1 MRFVPALAGIV
12 PYVPGLPIEIVM
24 RRYGLSEVVK
34 LASNEFPLP
43 PFDEVKRVII
53 EALDDLNRY
62 PDGDATDL
70 RAALGAHY
78 GCVAEQIAVGSGSC
92 ELLMLLGD
100 ALLEKGDEVVF
111 AHPSFVVYNDV
122 CRLHEARAVAV
133 PLVDFTHDLE
143 AMAAAVTPHTK
154 MVLVCN
160 PNNPTGTYVPVADIA
175 RLVEAVPG
183 DVLVVVD
190 EAYNE
195 FVTATD
201 SQDALELQKAHD
213 NVIVLRTF
221 SKIYGLC
228 GLRVGYGLCAPEVKS
243 ALDKVRQPFNVNLLA
258 HLVERRLDLGRA
270 QAVPDA
276 QAAEA
281 VDLREGAQD
290 DHVVVRL
297 LQLQRVLRVGCRHE
311 LVVGLVHDH
320 EHIAGHRLDEPRDVG
335 HRHVGACRVVRVAYQ
350 YHLGVRRDGGRHG
363 LQVVREVD
371 EGHGDSAS
379 LVQPAN
385 VVVDDERWVGEDDL
399 VTLLE
404 QRIAEQHEQL
414 AGPAAHGDLLRN
426 ASVVRGQRRAQI
438 GGVAVRIAVQV
449 VEGLDDDPLHLV
461 EGRQRKLVGGEL
473 HDLAEAVAPHDDLD
487 RQTGDV
493 GDDAGEGGNEAHG
506 LLRQVEPQLPGAVQ
520 VHVVH
525 VGAGRQIDVQQ
536 HAHAAFHGAL
546 HGDLL
551 AAQQR
556 CVGQADAARRDR
568 REVGAQVGGGA
579 EDHADDVVDGDV
591 VAVEDHAE

>member
-1 MRFVPALAGIV
+1 MRFVPAIADIV

-70 RAALGAHY
+70 RAALAAHY
-78 GCVAEQIAVGSGSC
+78 GRVPEQVAVGNGSC
-92 ELLMLLGD
+92 ELLMVLGD

-111 AHPSFVVYNDV
+111 ADPSFVVYYDV

-175 RLVEAVPG
+175 RLVEAVPD

-195 FVTATD
+195 FVTAPD

-228 GLRVGYGLCAPEVKS
+228 GLRVGYGLCAPEVKA

-258 HLVERRLDLGRA
+258 QVAASEALKHQDQVARRREVNAELRTAMVDRLAACGRA
-270 QAVPDA
+270 TVPSQANFMLVDTR
-276 QAAEA
+276 
-281 VDLREGAQD
+281 DLRHPQDQVCGALLSMGAIVRDGNALGCPGWARVSVGTQD
-290 DHVVVRL
+290 EIEFF
-297 LQLQRVLRVGCRHE
+297 LRKLASLE
-311 LVVGLVHDH
+311 
-320 EHIAGHRLDEPRDVG
+320 
-335 HRHVGACRVVRVAYQ
+335 VGAP
-350 YHLGVRRDGGRHG
+350 G
-363 LQVVREVD
+363 
-371 EGHGDSAS
+371 
-379 LVQPAN
+379 
-385 VVVDDERWVGEDDL
+385 
-399 VTLLE
+399 
-404 QRIAEQHEQL
+404 
-414 AGPAAHGDLLRN
+414 
-426 ASVVRGQRRAQI
+426 
-438 GGVAVRIAVQV
+438 
-449 VEGLDDDPLHLV
+449 
-461 EGRQRKLVGGEL
+461 
-473 HDLAEAVAPHDDLD
+473 
-487 RQTGDV
+487 
-493 GDDAGEGGNEAHG
+493 AGEG
-506 LLRQVEPQLPGAVQ
+506 RPS
-520 VHVVH
+520 
-525 VGAGRQIDVQQ
+525 
-536 HAHAAFHGAL
+536 
-546 HGDLL
+546 
-551 AAQQR
+551 
-556 CVGQADAARRDR
+556 
-568 REVGAQVGGGA
+568 
-579 EDHADDVVDGDV
+579 
-591 VAVEDHAE
+591 

>member
-1 MRFVPALAGIV
+1 MRFVPALADIV

-70 RAALGAHY
+70 RAALAAHY

-201 SQDALELQKAHD
+201 SQDALKHQDQVA
-213 NVIVLRTF
+213 
-221 SKIYGLC
+221 
-228 GLRVGYGLCAPEVKS
+228 
-243 ALDKVRQPFNVNLLA
+243 
-258 HLVERRLDLGRA
+258 RR
-270 QAVPDA
+270 
-276 QAAEA
+276 
-281 VDLREGAQD
+281 
-290 DHVVVRL
+290 
-297 LQLQRVLRVGCRHE
+297 
-311 LVVGLVHDH
+311 
-320 EHIAGHRLDEPRDVG
+320 
-335 HRHVGACRVVRVAYQ
+335 
-350 YHLGVRRDGGRHG
+350 
-363 LQVVREVD
+363 REV
-371 EGHGDSAS
+371 
-379 LVQPAN
+379 N
-385 VVVDDERWVGEDDL
+385 
-399 VTLLE
+399 
-404 QRIAEQHEQL
+404 AELRADMVEQL
-414 AGPAAHGDLLRN
+414 AAQGRATVPSQANFMLVNTCDLCQPQDQVCQSLLSMGAIVRDGNALGCPGWARVSVGTQNEIEFFLRRL
-426 ASVVRGQRRAQI
+426 AS
-438 GGVAVRIAVQV
+438 
-449 VEGLDDDPLHLV
+449 L
-461 EGRQRKLVGGEL
+461 
-473 HDLAEAVAPHDDLD
+473 
-487 RQTGDV
+487 
-493 GDDAGEGGNEAHG
+493 
-506 LLRQVEPQLPGAVQ
+506 
-520 VHVVH
+520 
-525 VGAGRQIDVQQ
+525 
-536 HAHAAFHGAL
+536 
-546 HGDLL
+546 
-551 AAQQR
+551 
-556 CVGQADAARRDR
+556 
-568 REVGAQVGGGA
+568 EVGAPGEGEGRPS
-579 EDHADDVVDGDV
+579 
-591 VAVEDHAE
+591 